1 MTYEY
6 EIDYDLLEKLAV
18 RTHPLL
24 HIADDWH
31 QQVLD
36 TPEAWIG
43 EVLYQARSA
52 HHLLDMAQIPHG
64 RGYAS
69 DLDSR
74 TCLAVLELIDRRRQR
89 E

>member
-1 MTYEY
+1 MNY
-6 EIDYDLLEKLAV
+6 EIDYDVLAALAT

-24 HIADDWH
+24 NIADDWH
-31 QQVLD
+31 QQVLE

-43 EVLYQARSA
+43 EVLFQARSVY
-52 HHLLDMAQIPHG
+52 HLLDMAQIPQG
-64 RGYAS
+64 RGYSS

-74 TCLAVLELIDRRRQR
+74 TYLAVMELIDLRKQV